1 MPQLDE
7 YLRQLAPSMT
17 QWRRDFHLHA
27 ESGWLEFRTASKVA
41 DILDGLGYQLALG
54 RDVIDADSRMGLP
67 DEETLAQAFERAR
80 EQGAPERW
88 LPAFE
93 GGFAGVVATLD
104 TGRPGPTLAFRV
116 DMDALDLNEQH
127 DDSHRPHRD
136 HFASCNA
143 GMMHACGHDGHTTIL
158 LAAAKYIAS
167 PACQFNGTVHLIFQ
181 PAEEAIGGADLMIKD
196 GLFEQFPCERIFGLH
211 NMPGLPVG
219 KLGFYAG
226 NFMASADTVK
236 ITITGYGGH
245 GAHPERTVDPI
256 VAGAALVMALQSIV
270 ARNVPPGE
278 TAVVSVGTFQAGIAS
293 NVIPESAV
301 MELSVRAMKPEIRDL
316 LIKRIHELADFTAKS
331 YGASSVV
338 EVYDSYPVLTN
349 SPEETDFAR
358 ALALEVFGR
367 EGVLESVSPMN
378 ASEDFAFMLRERPGS
393 YFLLGNGEKGEKG
406 GCMVHNPGY
415 DFNDD
420 IITIGATLFARLVE
434 KHCR

>member
-1 MPQLDE
+1 MISIRH
-7 YLRQLAPSMT
+7 Y
-17 QWRRDFHLHA
+17 LHA
-27 ESGWLEFRTASKVA
+27 NPELSLEEFNTSELVASKLTEWGYQVTR
-41 DILDGLGYQLALG
+41 GLGK
-54 RDVIDADSRMGLP
+54 
-67 DEETLAQAFERAR
+67 T
-80 EQGAPERW
+80 
-88 LPAFE
+88 
-93 GGFAGVVATLD
+93 GVVGSLSKGDSPRTIGLRA
-104 TGRPGPTLAFRV
+104 
-116 DMDALDLNEQH
+116 DMDALPIEETTGL
-127 DDSHRPHRD
+127 PW
-136 HFASCNA
+136 ASTVS
-143 GMMHACGHDGHTTIL
+143 GKMHACGHDGHTTIL

-236 ITITGYGGH
+236 ITLTGYGGH

-293 NVIPESAV
+293 NVIPES
-301 MELSVRAMKPEIRDL
+301 
-316 LIKRIHELADFTAKS
+316 
-331 YGASSVV
+331 
-338 EVYDSYPVLTN
+338 
-349 SPEETDFAR
+349 
-358 ALALEVFGR
+358 
-367 EGVLESVSPMN
+367 VSPMN
-378 ASEDFAFMLRERPGS
+378 ASEDFAFMLRERPGC

-420 IITIGATLFARLVE
+420 IITTGATLFARLVE

>member
-1 MPQLDE
+1 M
-7 YLRQLAPSMT
+7 
-17 QWRRDFHLHA
+17 
-27 ESGWLEFRTASKVA
+27 
-41 DILDGLGYQLALG
+41 
-54 RDVIDADSRMGLP
+54 
-67 DEETLAQAFERAR
+67 
-80 EQGAPERW
+80 
-88 LPAFE
+88 
-93 GGFAGVVATLD
+93 
-104 TGRPGPTLAFRV
+104 
-116 DMDALDLNEQH
+116 
-127 DDSHRPHRD
+127 
-136 HFASCNA
+136 
-143 GMMHACGHDGHTTIL
+143 
-158 LAAAKYIAS
+158 
-167 PACQFNGTVHLIFQ
+167 HLIFQ

-293 NVIPESAV
+293 NVIPESVV

-316 LIKRIHELADFTAKS
+316 LIKRIQELTEFTAKS
-331 YGASSVV
+331 YGASSEV
-338 EVYDSYPVLTN
+338 EIYDSYPVLTN
-349 SPEETDFAR
+349 SNEETDFAQ

-378 ASEDFAFMLRERPGS
+378 ASEDFAFMLRERPGC

-420 IITIGATLFARLVE
+420 IISTGATLFARLVQA
-434 KHCR
+434 HCR